1 MKDKNL
7 KNKNFLLSSLL
18 CKLLQSKISLKYM
31 KTKYIFTKKQS
42 AELRE
47 MDEVVETSCTLL
59 IPEDYW
65 KELHLKIENFGS
77 LKIYFAHL
85 LKKYEIY
92 LKSGIVPYSYRLKTE
107 YQEKG
112 QNLIRKDFE
121 PWKKDWFVMK
131 LYRAAFNFSINKLFV
146 LLLRLDLM
154 DFAEVVNSTTK
165 LDLPVATG
173 MVQVFQYG
181 GFFQD
186 NKIPQYERIFEFG

>member
-1 MKDKNL
+1 MKL
-7 KNKNFLLSSLL
+7 KF
-18 CKLLQSKISLKYM
+18 
-31 KTKYIFTKKQS
+31 IFTKKQT

-59 IPEDYW
+59 IPEEYW
-65 KELHLKIENFGS
+65 LELHLKIQSHGS

-92 LKSGIVPYSYRLKTE
+92 LKSGILPHSSRLKTE
-107 YQEKG
+107 YQLKG

-121 PWKKDWFVMK
+121 PCKKDWFLMK

-154 DFAEVVNSTTK
+154 NFAEVVESAVN
-165 LDLPVATG
+165 LDFSVATG
-173 MVQVFQYG
+173 KEWVFQYG

-186 NKIPQYERIFEFG
+186 SKIPQYERIFEFG

>member
-1 MKDKNL
+1 MK
-7 KNKNFLLSSLL
+7 
-18 CKLLQSKISLKYM
+18 SKF
-31 KTKYIFTKKQS
+31 IFTKKQS

-59 IPEDYW
+59 IPEEYW
-65 KELHLKIENFGS
+65 EELYLKIESFGS

-85 LKKYEIY
+85 ISKYEIY
-92 LKSGIVPYSYRLKTE
+92 LKSGIVPYSSRLKTE

-154 DFAEVVNSTTK
+154 NFAEVVESALKINSSISEDFT
-165 LDLPVATG
+165 LNPDLHVATG
-173 MVQVFQYG
+173 KEWVFQYG
-181 GFFQD
+181 GFSE
-186 NKIPQYERIFEFG
+186 NRKIPQYERIFQFG